1 MTMWKIIMSMIIMI
15 RKSEG
20 TIKTMTMVIEGDV
33 VENKKP
39 DDDND
44 DKERGDDMNDDKVT
58 KRGVTMQIMR
68 MTMMIMTQRGVTL

>member
-20 TIKTMTMVIEGDV
+20 TIKKMTMVIEGDV

-39 DDDND
+39 ND

-58 KRGVTMQIMR
+58 KRGVTMQIMGT
-68 MTMMIMTQRGVTL
+68 TMMIMTQRGVTL

>member
-20 TIKTMTMVIEGDV
+20 TIKKMTMVIEGDV